1 MPEFAYTA
9 RDFSGKKISGTLTAN
24 TEREVAVQ
32 LGARSLFPISI
43 SAGKA
48 SNTIS
53 TGRVSGAKMA
63 AFYSQMG
70 TLLRSGVPML
80 RALTVLSQ
88 QSGNKTLQLAL
99 ADVKARVEEGESLG
113 DAFARYP
120 KIFNDMAINMVR
132 AGSEGGFL
140 EDALDR
146 VATFVELQEELKGK
160 TIGALAY
167 PLFIMGVG
175 SIIVMVLLVY
185 FVPKFDP
192 LFNTMRERGSLPA
205 ATEVLLAIS
214 RVAQSYWWIV
224 LAVIIAIAVGLTQY
238 LKTENGKRRF
248 DLVKIK
254 TPLLGTVFLNLAVSR
269 FCRVLGTLL
278 ANGVPLLKSMDISRM
293 AAGNRILAQSIADAS
308 EQVTAG
314 ARLAKPL
321 ESSGHFPQTV
331 VEMIS
336 VAEESNTLDRVLV
349 QISENLEK
357 LTFRR
362 LEVVVRLLEPIMLLI
377 LAGIVMFVV
386 LALMVPVL
394 NSSSTF

>member
-9 RDFSGKKISGTLTAN
+9 RDFSGKKMSGTLTAN

-32 LGARSLFPISI
+32 LGARSLFPITI
-43 SAGKA
+43 TAGKT

-80 RALTVLSQ
+80 RTLTVLSQ
-88 QSGNKTLQLAL
+88 QSGNKTLQVAL

-120 KIFNDMAINMVR
+120 RIFNDMAINMVR

-160 TIGALAY
+160 TVGALAY

-175 SIIVMVLLVY
+175 SIIVLVLLVY

-214 RVAQSYWWIV
+214 RIAQSYWWIV
-224 LAVIIAIAVGLTQY
+224 LAVIAAFSIGLIQY

-248 DLVKIK
+248 DLLKIK

-293 AAGNRILAQSIADAS
+293 AAGNRILAQSIAEAS
-308 EQVTAG
+308 EEVTAG

>member
-1 MPEFAYTA
+1 
-9 RDFSGKKISGTLTAN
+9 
-24 TEREVAVQ
+24 
-32 LGARSLFPISI
+32 
-43 SAGKA
+43 
-48 SNTIS
+48 
-53 TGRVSGAKMA
+53 MA

-88 QSGNKTLQLAL
+88 QSGNKTLQVAL

-120 KIFNDMAINMVR
+120 RIFNDMAINMVR

-224 LAVIIAIAVGLTQY
+224 LAVIFAVVVAVTQY
-238 LKTENGKRRF
+238 LKTENGKRTF
-248 DLVKIK
+248 DLLKIK
-254 TPLLGTVFLNLAVSR
+254 TPLLGSVFLNLAVSR

-293 AAGNRILAQSIADAS
+293 AAGNRILAQSIADAA
-308 EQVTAG
+308 EEVTAG